1 MAEIDDVMSAV
12 KELRNEVEK
21 KSADQ
26 EKINKLQSALDASEK
41 KNQELVKKAG

>member
-26 EKINKLQSALDASEK
+26 EKTAVCS
-41 KNQELVKKAG
+41 